1 MDQFIFYAKLGL
13 FHVLDIH
20 AYDHILFLVVMTVPY
35 VFKDWKRILT
45 LVSIF
50 TVGHTLSLIL
60 SVYGVVRINANLVE
74 FLIPV
79 TILISALYNLFTA
92 GKISKGERTG
102 LLFFAALFFGL
113 IHGLGFAN
121 HFKAIVG
128 SGGKLLPLLE
138 FAIGIEGAQLVIV
151 LVVLIISFL
160 IQTVFRFSKRDWVL
174 VTSSMV
180 IGIIILMLRDN
191 WIW

>member
-74 FLIPV
+74 FLIPI

-92 GKISKGERTG
+92 GKISKGERVG
-102 LLFFAALFFGL
+102 VLFFAALFFGL
-113 IHGLGFAN
+113 IHGLGFAS

-138 FAIGIEGAQLVIV
+138 YAVGIEGAQLIIV
-151 LVVLIISFL
+151 LVVLILSFL

-180 IGIIILMLRDN
+180 IGIVILMLRDH
-191 WIW
+191 WLW

>member
-74 FLIPV
+74 FLIPI

-92 GKISKGERTG
+92 GKISKGERVG
-102 LLFFAALFFGL
+102 VLFFAALFFGL
-113 IHGLGFAN
+113 IHGLGFAS

-128 SGGKLLPLLE
+128 TGGKLLPLLE
-138 FAIGIEGAQLVIV
+138 FALGIEGAQLVIV
-151 LVVLIISFL
+151 LAVLLISFL

-180 IGIIILMLRDN
+180 IGIVILMLRDH
-191 WIW
+191 WLW

>member
-74 FLIPV
+74 FLIPI

-92 GKISKGERTG
+92 GKISKGERVG
-102 LLFFAALFFGL
+102 VLFFAALFFGL
-113 IHGLGFAN
+113 IHGLGFAS

-138 FAIGIEGAQLVIV
+138 FAVGIEGAQLIIV
-151 LVVLIISFL
+151 LVVLILSFL

-180 IGIIILMLRDN
+180 IGIVILMLRDH
-191 WIW
+191 WLW

>member
-1 MDQFIFYAKLGL
+1 MFYAKLGL

-74 FLIPV
+74 FLIPI

-92 GKISKGERTG
+92 GKISKGERVG
-102 LLFFAALFFGL
+102 VLFFAALFFGL
-113 IHGLGFAN
+113 IHGLGFAS

-128 SGGKLLPLLE
+128 TGGKLLPLLE
-138 FAIGIEGAQLVIV
+138 FALGIEGAQLVIV
-151 LVVLIISFL
+151 LAVLLISFL

-180 IGIIILMLRDN
+180 IGIVILMLRDH
-191 WIW
+191 WLW

>member
-1 MDQFIFYAKLGL
+1 MDQLIFYAKLGL

-74 FLIPV
+74 FLIPI

-92 GKISKGERTG
+92 GKISKGERVG
-102 LLFFAALFFGL
+102 VLFFAALFFGL
-113 IHGLGFAN
+113 IHGLGFAS

-128 SGGKLLPLLE
+128 TGGKLLPLLE
-138 FAIGIEGAQLVIV
+138 FALGIEGAQLVIV
-151 LVVLIISFL
+151 LAVLLISFL

-180 IGIIILMLRDN
+180 IGIVILMLRDH
-191 WIW
+191 WLW